1 MDIITESI
9 NDKYL
14 FKCVFLA
21 GGPGAGKS
29 FVVESLANI
38 HKIST
43 KGVQFYSKRRDVDNK
58 SILKY
63 GHPIKSLSNENIV
76 VINSDDIFEWMLNK
90 NNVTKKIT
98 FDKEDPLY
106 NIQQGIRHKASDITD
121 KRKEITINGMLPII
135 IDGTGKNFTKTIK
148 IIEFLEKIGYDITMI
163 FVGVS
168 EQTSLL
174 RNRGRER
181 SLADDKVLE
190 ICRMCNANIEKYK
203 SYFQEDFIYI
213 DNEKDLIY
221 DEHFKNNPKKYPISP
236 DENDIINSYK
246 NNLYKLG
253 KRIFGSELKNPIGI
267 EKLNYMKLNGKKY
280 LND

>member
-1 MDIITESI
+1 MNSIKESI

-14 FKCVFLA
+14 FKCIFIA

-29 FVVESLANI
+29 FVVESLADLHNV
-38 HKIST
+38 ST
-43 KGVQFYSKRRDVDNK
+43 KSVQYFSNKTDIDNK
-58 SILKY
+58 SVLKY
-63 GHPIKSLSNENIV
+63 GQPVKRVSNENII

-90 NNVTKKIT
+90 SNVTKKLT
-98 FDKEDPLY
+98 FDQEDPLY
-106 NIQQGIRHKASDITD
+106 DIQQGLRNKAIDVTD
-121 KRKEITINGMLPII
+121 QRKQFTINGMLPLI

-148 IIEFLEKIGYDITMI
+148 IVESLEKIGYDVTMI

-168 EQTSLL
+168 EETSLA

-203 SYFQEDFIYI
+203 SYFQEDFVYI

-221 DEHFKNNPKKYPISP
+221 DEHFKNNPKKYPIEP
-236 DENDIINSYK
+236 NENNIVASYK
-246 NNLYKLG
+246 DNLYKLG
-253 KRIFGSELKNPIGI
+253 KRIFSSNLKNPVGI
-267 EKLNYMKLNGKKY
+267 EKLEYMRLNGKKY
-280 LND
+280 LSD